1 MHVTPTPLLVTL
13 GLLLASPLASAQPKG
28 EAPKKGLSLGKVAE
42 SQKDPVR
49 EKLDGALRLLRS
61 EQYAEAAVQLQD
73 FLESEKQHTEEAQYN
88 LGKAL
93 YRLGLYH
100 SSLAQF
106 SELLSKGP
114 KGRFFDSSLEWCLFI
129 SRKTVASDLVNEVIA
144 KYSTGE
150 FPKDYRDEFLFRLA
164 RFHYV
169 RALAIESGA
178 IAGQVGETRVK
189 ETVTGGKS
197 FEGDIFS
204 GEGGGGGDKEGG
216 GDPGT
221 DDPKVKKNDG
231 GGLSIDE
238 DIFGDA
244 PSKKDDKKD
253 KKKDDAK
260 KKDDKPKDD
269 KPMIELPAKDKGGE
283 GDKKGK
289 PGDKFALTAKEH
301 LEAATKFV
309 TRVAAESNFGPRA
322 KFLEGLILYRDGKEN
337 EALEAFKSVVRLTKD
352 GSEGESEALREAA
365 FFQLAR
371 THFGAQQPSFSI
383 FYYGKV
389 DRDSYAWLD
398 ALYEASWAQFR
409 LGAYEKALGNLLTL
423 HSPFF
428 TDQYYPESLI
438 LKAVIYYENCRYP
451 EAKEILADFLKRYE
465 PVLEALNGLTNQ
477 QKTSAQYYEALEN
490 LRGKDLAETDT
501 TKAAILAQVLEIA
514 LSDPELKRLDA
525 SFKEVDAELKS
536 LPAQGGGL
544 PSSKLSKRL
553 EDQLAKT
560 REVLL
565 KDAGRAV
572 KNQLERERENIKTLV
587 QQAIRIDIETS
598 RSEQERIEGQLRAES
613 SRPNETEKE
622 FIEWAD
628 DEKLVWPF
636 EGEYWRDEL
645 GTYELT
651 LAHSCR

>member
-1 MHVTPTPLLVTL
+1 MQKLLTPSLLVL
-13 GLLLASPLASAQPKG
+13 GLLSAPWAVAQPAK

-49 EKLDGALRLLRS
+49 EKLDAALRLLRS
-61 EQYAEAAVQLQD
+61 EQYAEAAVALQD
-73 FLESEKQHTEEAQYN
+73 FLESEKQHAEEAQYN
-88 LGKAL
+88 LGKSL
-93 YRLGLYH
+93 YRMGLYH
-100 SSLAQF
+100 SALGQFADLLA
-106 SELLSKGP
+106 KGP
-114 KGRFFDSSLEWCLFI
+114 KSRFFDSSLEWCLFI

-144 KYSTGE
+144 KNSTGE

-204 GEGGGGGDKEGG
+204 GGGGGGGGEEGEG
-216 GDPGT
+216 ENPG
-221 DDPKVKKNDG
+221 DPKVKKGDG

-244 PSKKDDKKD
+244 PKKDDKK
-253 KKKDDAK
+253 KKEE
-260 KKDDKPKDD
+260 KPKE
-269 KPMIELPAKDKGGE
+269 KPVIEVPKDE
-283 GDKKGK
+283 GDAKKGK
-289 PGDKFALTAKEH
+289 PGEKFALTAKEH

-309 TRVAAESNFGPRA
+309 TKVAPESAFGPRG
-322 KFLEGLILYRDGKEN
+322 KFLEGLVLYRDGKEN
-337 EALEAFKSVVRLTKD
+337 EALESFKTVVRLTKESTD
-352 GSEGESEALREAA
+352 GEGEALREAA

-490 LRGKDLAETDT
+490 LRGSDLAETNT
-501 TKAAILAQVLEIA
+501 SKAAILAQVLEIA
-514 LSDPELKRLDA
+514 LSDPELKRLDL

-536 LPAQGGGL
+536 LPSQGAGF
-544 PSSKLSKRL
+544 PSSKLAKKL
-553 EDQLAKT
+553 EDQLAKV
-560 REVLL
+560 REALL

-572 KNQLERERENIKTLV
+572 KNQLERERENIKLLV

-598 RSEQERIEGQLRAES
+598 RSEQERIEGQLRSES

>member
-1 MHVTPTPLLVTL
+1 MHKLLTPSLLVL
-13 GLLLASPLASAQPKG
+13 GLLAAPAASAQPAK

-49 EKLDGALRLLRS
+49 EKLDGALRMLRS
-61 EQYAEAAVQLQD
+61 EQYAEAAVALQD

-93 YRLGLYH
+93 YRMGLYH
-100 SSLAQF
+100 SALGQFADLLA
-106 SELLSKGP
+106 KGP
-114 KGRFFDSSLEWCLFI
+114 KSRFFDSSLEWCLFI

-144 KYSTGE
+144 KNSTGE

-204 GEGGGGGDKEGG
+204 GEGGAGGGEAGEEA
-216 GDPGT
+216 PG
-221 DDPKVKKNDG
+221 DPKVKKGEDG
-231 GGLSIDE
+231 SLSIDE

-244 PSKKDDKKD
+244 PKKDDKK
-253 KKKDDAK
+253 
-260 KKDDKPKDD
+260 KKDDKAKEKEKAKD
-269 KPMIELPAKDKGGE
+269 KPVIELPKDE
-283 GDKKGK
+283 GDAKKGK
-289 PGDKFALTAKEH
+289 PGEKFALTAKEH

-309 TRVAAESNFGPRA
+309 TRVAPESAFGPRA
-322 KFLEGLILYRDGKEN
+322 KFLEGLVLYRDGKEN
-337 EALEAFKSVVRLTKD
+337 EALEAFKSVVRLTKE
-352 GSEGESEALREAA
+352 GSDGESEALREAA

-490 LRGKDLAETDT
+490 LRGNDLAETNT
-501 TKAAILAQVLEIA
+501 SKAAILAQVLEIA
-514 LSDPELKRLDA
+514 LSDPELKRLDL

-536 LPAQGGGL
+536 LPAQGAGF
-544 PSSKLSKRL
+544 PSSKLAKKL
-553 EDQLAKT
+553 EDQLAKV
-560 REVLL
+560 REALL

-572 KNQLERERENIKTLV
+572 KNQLERERENIKVLV

-598 RSEQERIEGQLRAES
+598 RSEQERIEGQLRSES